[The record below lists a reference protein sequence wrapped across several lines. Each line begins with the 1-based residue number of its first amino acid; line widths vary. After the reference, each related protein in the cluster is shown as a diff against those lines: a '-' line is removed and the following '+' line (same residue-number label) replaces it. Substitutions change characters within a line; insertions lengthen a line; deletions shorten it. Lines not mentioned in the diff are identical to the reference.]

1 MPRPKPEDTSSA
13 GQDSFLDVVTN
24 IVGILI
30 ILVMVVGARV
40 QQVVL
45 TAVPQAAAKS
55 ETLRQELEDLE
66 KTASMAESEI
76 EELAEQ
82 TRTVATAAS
91 LAGESRMHLATT
103 VAAAPADSRTSTGKS
118 FSKIVSPWAITA
130 LR

>member
-66 KTASMAESEI
+66 
-76 EELAEQ
+76 
-82 TRTVATAAS
+82 
-91 LAGESRMHLATT
+91 
-103 VAAAPADSRTSTGKS
+103 
-118 FSKIVSPWAITA
+118 
-130 LR
+130 